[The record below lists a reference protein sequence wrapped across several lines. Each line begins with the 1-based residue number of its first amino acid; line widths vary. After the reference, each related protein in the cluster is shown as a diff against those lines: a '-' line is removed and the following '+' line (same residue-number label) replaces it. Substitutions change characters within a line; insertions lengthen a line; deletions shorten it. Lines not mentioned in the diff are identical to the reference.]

1 MSLLFISLSTFSQLK
16 CKKTTNQK
24 LEMITTCYHKNDSV
38 STVEIW
44 DKDNRSG
51 SVKAFDNQ
59 GKQLCHYYLRS
70 FGGHAS
76 ATIGYYPNGQVSRVD
91 YSSAPDGGIQF
102 YKSTIKFDEF
112 GTKTDF
118 SEMKYPPEPIMITT
132 PKTQQPP
139 PSKTVECAVLMSD
152 FYEIKNGTKSK
163 VSLYIKTK
171 SNPNYAKKEFYL
183 TLKPNENIIF
193 DSLVSAQFHPKEAIY
208 ELSIL
213 SYTKKR
219 KQKMIQI
226 GTAINED
233 KSKNQKTWTW
243 VLF

>member
-1 MSLLFISLSTFSQLK
+1 
-16 CKKTTNQK
+16 
-24 LEMITTCYHKNDSV
+24 
-38 STVEIW
+38 
-44 DKDNRSG
+44 
-51 SVKAFDNQ
+51 
-59 GKQLCHYYLRS
+59 
-70 FGGHAS
+70 
-76 ATIGYYPNGQVSRVD
+76 
-91 YSSAPDGGIQF
+91 
-102 YKSTIKFDEF
+102 
-112 GTKTDF
+112 
-118 SEMKYPPEPIMITT
+118 
-132 PKTQQPP
+132 
-139 PSKTVECAVLMSD
+139 MSD